1 MSTYADR
8 RDTRRIIVGPEF
20 GISFILKGH
29 GYQDVR
35 ITNLSTGGCFALVG
49 VRDARLFER
58 GAVLE
63 NLILNHPE
71 LPKAPMI
78 AAVSYV
84 LGGRPGADPLEMVG
98 IGIQF
103 LGVPDQAQA
112 SLDTWVDAASAAQSQ
127 GQ

>member
-20 GISFILKGH
+20 GISFTLKGH
-29 GYQDVR
+29 NYRDIR

-49 VRDARLFER
+49 ARDARLFER

-63 NLILNHPE
+63 DLILLHPE
-71 LPKAPMI
+71 LPKAPFL

-84 LGGRPGADPLEMVG
+84 LGGRPGPDPLEMIG

-103 LGVPDQAQA
+103 LGVADPAQE
-112 SLDTWVDAASAAQSQ
+112 SLDTWVDAASVSQ
-127 GQ
+127 QE

>member
-20 GISFILKGH
+20 GISFTLKGH
-29 GYQDVR
+29 QYKEVR

-49 VRDARLFER
+49 ARDARLFDR

-63 NLILNHPE
+63 QLILTNPE
-71 LPKAPMI
+71 LPKAPII

-84 LGGRPGADPLEMVG
+84 LGGRSGNDPMEMVG

-103 LGVPDQAQA
+103 LGMEDDAQA
-112 SLDTWVDAASAAQSQ
+112 SLETWVDAASASQAQN
-127 GQ
+127 